1 MVILKVNDKVI
12 YIKDKK
18 KIIYII
24 KEIFQDEAFIKGL
37 NYRISLFVKISD
49 LKEASLEEENQEK
62 ELLKKYYVLAS
73 NKERSPKKYL
83 LGKILHIDGDKEY
96 LDKCMELY
104 NEIGVYAYGVFL
116 EERKMPELIG
126 EYLDKINPDIIVI
139 TGHDLY
145 NQQGLKNIEN
155 YTNTKYYMETV
166 KVIRKRKSSYE
177 CCVIAG
183 ACQSNYEAL
192 IASGADIASSPK
204 RINVHTFDPA
214 VFAIKV
220 ATTSFLKTIDYNEIY
235 KKIENGRNAFGGVET
250 LGKMKLML

>member
-1 MVILKVNDKVI
+1 MKINDKVI

-24 KEIFQDEAFIKGL
+24 KEMFQDEALIKGV
-37 NYRISLFVKISD
+37 NYRILLFVKVDD
-49 LKEASLEEENQEK
+49 LKPATLEDEEQEK
-62 ELLKKYYVLAS
+62 ELLKKYYVFVS
-73 NKERSPKKYL
+73 SGERNNKRYL
-83 LGKILHIDGDKEY
+83 LGKILHVDGDKEY
-96 LDKCMELY
+96 LDKCLELY
-104 NEIGVYAYGVFL
+104 DKIGVYAYGVFL
-116 EERKMPELIG
+116 EERKMPEMIDK
-126 EYLDKINPDIIVI
+126 YLDKINPDIVVI

-145 NQQGLKNIEN
+145 NQQGLKELEN
-155 YTNTKYYMETV
+155 YTNTKYYIETV
-166 KVIRKRKSSYE
+166 KAIRKRKSSYE

-183 ACQSNYEAL
+183 ACQSNFEAL

-214 VFAIKV
+214 VIAIKV